1 MNASAKTNQRC
12 DLSKN
17 ALPHLARVLKHHSG
31 QSAKTSY
38 ELRVEGT
45 DAVLPVPS
53 EALEL
58 FADILR
64 AMAAGEDVQVL
75 RSDRLLTT
83 QQAADLLNLS
93 RTYLLQRIEAGDLK
107 VSMVGSHR
115 RLKFSDVLVY
125 KRKMHALRESKLAE
139 IAAIDQELGL
149 DEL

>member
-1 MNASAKTNQRC
+1 MNVSAKTSQRS

-17 ALPHLARVLKHHSG
+17 ALPHLARVLKHHAG
-31 QSAKTSY
+31 QLAKTSY
-38 ELRVEGT
+38 ELRVEGS

-93 RTYLLQRIEAGDLK
+93 RTYLLQRIEAGDFN

-115 RLKFSDVLVY
+115 RLQFSDVLDY
-125 KRKMHALRESKLAE
+125 KRRMHALREAKLKE
-139 IAAIDQELGL
+139 MAAIDQELGL
-149 DEL
+149 DDL